1 MPVVHKTKWIVTSL
15 MVVFLAA
22 CSSAPKKLP
31 TEAEKEKLTE
41 KQPLPPLSYP
51 YYRVKAGDT
60 LYSIAMRYD
69 KDYKELSK
77 LNNLDEKFTIYV
89 DQKLVLEDENA
100 KPEQKTASVIE
111 TTKIVAKPLPPV
123 NKPNNNK
130 AKVEATKPVVSTNN
144 EPKTEIKKPSEPVVK
159 NTPSVGT
166 NVQALAKSGSLT
178 WGWPVNN
185 TNSGQLLKR
194 FSTEGVGSKGIDIAG
209 KRGDSIKASADGV
222 VVYAGEGLVGYGKLI
237 IVRHNDEYIT
247 AYAHNDRLIASEGQ
261 KVKLGQQIAEL
272 GSTGTDREKL
282 HFEIRYKGKP
292 IDPLGI
298 LPN

>member
-22 CSSAPKKLP
+22 CSTAPKKLP
-31 TEAEKEKLTE
+31 TDAEKAKLSE
-41 KQPLPPLSYP
+41 SVKQPLPALSYP

-60 LYSIAMRYD
+60 LYSIALRHD
-69 KDYKELSK
+69 KDYKDLGK

-89 DQKLVLEDENA
+89 DQKLVLEDETSPKANTQA
-100 KPEQKTASVIE
+100 VTN
-111 TTKIVAKPLPPV
+111 TKITAKPLPVVKATNKAPEVNKNPV
-123 NKPNNNK
+123 NSDTKK
-130 AKVEATKPVVSTNN
+130 A
-144 EPKTEIKKPSEPVVK
+144 TETVVK

-166 NVQALAKSGSLT
+166 NVQASTKNGSLT
-178 WGWPVNN
+178 WSWPM
-185 TNSGQLLKR
+185 TGTLLKR

-209 KRGDSIKASADGV
+209 KRGDIVKAAADGV

-237 IVRHNDEYIT
+237 ILRHNDEYIT
-247 AYAHNDRLIASEGQ
+247 AYAHNDRLIANEGQ
-261 KVKLGQQIAEL
+261 RIKLGQTIAEV
-272 GSTGTDREKL
+272 GSTGTDRDKL

-292 IDPLGI
+292 IDPLTM